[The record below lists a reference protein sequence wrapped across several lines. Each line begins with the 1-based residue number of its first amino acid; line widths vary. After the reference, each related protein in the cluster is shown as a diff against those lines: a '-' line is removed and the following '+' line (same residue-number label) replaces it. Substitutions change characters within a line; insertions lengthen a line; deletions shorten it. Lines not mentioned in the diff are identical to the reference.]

1 MSGNSITSN
10 GLSRRH
16 SGKDM
21 GHNLIA
27 CGDKAVGEQPPSHV
41 NNGQPSG
48 EMSPPKPELA
58 SSAKVIILA
67 SCTCINFLC
76 IGFAVGLGVVF
87 VQILDV
93 FNTTRAL
100 TSLMQSLCIG
110 VIFSGSLI
118 CGPIVQKLGPGN
130 SVILGGLL
138 SLVGCVGA
146 SFAPNVEVLIITVG
160 FITGFGMCFA
170 HLSSY
175 LATGSVLVK
184 KKGMGVS
191 LITAG
196 AGLGAFISPQFNRL
210 VLDAYGWK
218 GTFLLLAGVNFN
230 MCVLGFLIRCLTKP
244 IYNMKTTPKDAEP
257 KSLIKSLNLHLFK
270 NVPYMIFLLCQ
281 PVIWCF
287 YTGVVVFIVDVA
299 RTRGYDLEAA
309 SFLLSAITIAH
320 VAGSLLG
327 GMLDTVFHI
336 RALISCSVSL
346 VLCGLLSI
354 CFAFFSS
361 YGVMI
366 TLAIGHGVL
375 LAILDVSI
383 PIVLFKMSDPASYS
397 SALSYMFGLSG
408 FSDIA
413 SGPISGAIRDM
424 TGDYL
429 LMFYLA
435 GGVALVMGV
444 VFLCLELWMRRRKES
459 TSSETIDTKL

>member
-1 MSGNSITSN
+1 MFHKFYVLSIRAWHH
-10 GLSRRH
+10 LLLH
-16 SGKDM
+16 LYK
-21 GHNLIA
+21 LIR
-27 CGDKAVGEQPPSHV
+27 CS
-41 NNGQPSG
+41 
-48 EMSPPKPELA
+48 
-58 SSAKVIILA
+58 I
-67 SCTCINFLC
+67 
-76 IGFAVGLGVVF
+76 FA
-87 VQILDV
+87 
-93 FNTTRAL
+93 
-100 TSLMQSLCIG
+100 
-110 VIFSGSLI
+110 
-118 CGPIVQKLGPGN
+118 
-130 SVILGGLL
+130 
-138 SLVGCVGA
+138 
-146 SFAPNVEVLIITVG
+146 
-160 FITGFGMCFA
+160 GFGMCFA

-175 LATGSVLVK
+175 LATGRVLVK

-244 IYNMKTTPKDAEP
+244 IYNMKTCPEDAEP
-257 KSLIKSLNLHLFK
+257 QSLIKSLNLHLFK

-336 RALISCSVSL
+336 PALISCSVSL

-375 LAILDVSI
+375 LAILDVSV

-413 SGPISGAIRDM
+413 SGPISG
-424 TGDYL
+424 
-429 LMFYLA
+429 
-435 GGVALVMGV
+435 
-444 VFLCLELWMRRRKES
+444 K
-459 TSSETIDTKL
+459 